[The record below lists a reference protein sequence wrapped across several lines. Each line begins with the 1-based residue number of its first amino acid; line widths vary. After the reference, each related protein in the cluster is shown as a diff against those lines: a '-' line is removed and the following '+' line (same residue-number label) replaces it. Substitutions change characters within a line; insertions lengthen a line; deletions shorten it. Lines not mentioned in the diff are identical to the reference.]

1 MYLSHH
7 GIKGMKWGIRKKPIE
22 VRNLVTKTGLNVNL
36 VRENPSFLARALGNI
51 SPSIKKRQ
59 EAHYGYKIKVGKN
72 TVGTLQLDKLSA
84 KELNVNWISV
94 NKKAKGKKI
103 AQTVMNDVIKK
114 GRELG
119 VSKVTL
125 EVPGASPDA
134 RHIYNKVGFKANKQI
149 SSSDD
154 TWGGLTSMT
163 YRYKKKK

>member
-1 MYLSHH
+1 M
-7 GIKGMKWGIRKKPIE
+7 
-22 VRNLVTKTGLNVNL
+22 NVDL
-36 VRENPSFLARALGNI
+36 VRENPSFLAKALGRL
-51 SPSIKKRQ
+51 SPSIRNSQ
-59 EAHYGYKIKVGKN
+59 NNHYGYKIKVGKN

-103 AQTVMNDVIKK
+103 AQAVMNDVIKN

-119 VSKVTL
+119 VSKITL

-154 TWGGLTSMT
+154 AWGGLTSMT